1 MSTAV
6 PELIKKQYKKQI
18 GYGYLLIRAIDR
30 LLDAFYDIDNV
41 AYDERGYSTHIYLQK
56 ICILSKSLY
65 SILPPSVK
73 KDCNGLY
80 LELKDACETEYDDM
94 DEALNTIHD
103 TIIDFL
109 DKVINSL
116 DKHNLLIKSNVI
128 PIGGEIDE
136 VVEE

>member
-18 GYGYLLIRAIDR
+18 GYGYLLLRAIDR

-103 TIIDFL
+103 SIITFL
-109 DKVINSL
+109 DKVINYL
-116 DKHNLLIKSNVI
+116 DKHNLLIPKDEI
-128 PIGGEIDE
+128 PMG
-136 VVEE
+136 VEE